1 MPYMKFYMTPGSCS
15 TGIHILLEEIGEI
28 FQAYLV
34 NLMAGDQFKP
44 EYLAINPRGSVPALV
59 TEDGKALI
67 SWQSI
72 ACSLAEDYPQ
82 ARLMPEGDEDRTRVM
97 KVMDYAVN
105 TMHGEGFAR
114 IFTTDRF
121 AMDENDAKDELAL
134 GRRILDKGFA
144 RIEEVLEGR
153 SYVAGQF
160 SIADAALFYI
170 EFWADRTDI
179 PLPPNCRAHY
189 DRMLQRPSVR
199 QILMEEG
206 YARVLNG
213 S

>member
-1 MPYMKFYMTPGSCS
+1 MAYLKFYMTPGSCS
-15 TGIHILLEEIGEI
+15 TGIHILLEELELV
-28 FQAYLV
+28 FEAYV
-34 NLMAGDQFKP
+34 INLMAGDQFKP

-59 TEDGKALI
+59 TEEGKALT

-72 ACSLAEDYPQ
+72 ACKLAESYPK
-82 ARLMPEGDEDRTRVM
+82 ARLLPDDEEEKTRVM

-114 IFTTDRF
+114 IFTTDKF
-121 AMDENDAKDELAL
+121 AMDDNDAKDELAL

-144 RIEEVLEGR
+144 KLDESLGDRN
-153 SYVAGQF
+153 YVAGHF
-160 SIADAALFYI
+160 SIADSALFYV

-179 PLPPNCRAHY
+179 PLPPNCRRHY
-189 DRMLQRPSVR
+189 QRMLQRPAVR
-199 QILMEEG
+199 QVLMEEG
-206 YARVLNG
+206 YARVLN

>member
-1 MPYMKFYMTPGSCS
+1 MAYMKFYMTPGSCS
-15 TGIHILLEEIGEI
+15 TGIHILLEEIGEV
-28 FQAYLV
+28 FQVHLV
-34 NLMAGDQFKP
+34 NLLAGDQYKP

-59 TEDGKALI
+59 MEDGKAFTT
-67 SWQSI
+67 WQSI
-72 ACSLAEDYPQ
+72 ACELAEAYPK
-82 ARLMPEGDEDRTRVM
+82 AGLMPEHAEEQQRVM

-114 IFTTDRF
+114 IFVPDRF
-121 AMDENDAKDELAL
+121 ALDENDAKDELKLAH
-134 GRRILDKGFA
+134 RILDKGFA
-144 RIEEVLEGR
+144 KLEAALEGR

-189 DRMLQRPSVR
+189 ERMLQRPAVR

-213 S
+213 

>member
-1 MPYMKFYMTPGSCS
+1 MAYMKFYMTPGSCS

-28 FQAYLV
+28 FQVYLV
-34 NLMAGDQFKP
+34 NLLAGDQFKP

-59 TEDGKALI
+59 MDDGKALTT
-67 SWQSI
+67 WQTI
-72 ACSLAEDYPQ
+72 ACKLAETFPQ
-82 ARLMPEGDEDRTRVM
+82 AGLMPEGEEEKARAM

-114 IFTTDRF
+114 IFVTDRF
-121 AMDENDAKDELAL
+121 ALDENDAQDELKL

-144 RIEEVLEGR
+144 KLEEVLEGR
-153 SYVAGQF
+153 SFVAGQF

-170 EFWADRTDI
+170 EFWADRTDV

-189 DRMLQRPSVR
+189 ERMLQRPAVR

-213 S
+213 

>member
-1 MPYMKFYMTPGSCS
+1 MAYMRFYMTPGSCS
-15 TGIHILLEEIGEI
+15 TGIHILLEELGVL
-28 FQAYLV
+28 FQVYLV

-59 TEDGKALI
+59 MEDGKALT

-72 ACSLAEDYPQ
+72 ACGLAEAYPE
-82 ARLMPEGDEDRTRVM
+82 ARLMPEGEEDRERVM

-114 IFTTDRF
+114 IFVTDRF
-121 AMDENDAKDELAL
+121 ALDENDAGDELEF

-144 RIEEVLEGR
+144 WLDRMLEGR
-153 SYVAGQF
+153 SYVAGKF
-160 SIADAALFYI
+160 GIADAALFYI

-179 PLPPNCRAHY
+179 PLPRNCRAHY
-189 DRMLQRPSVR
+189 GLMLQRPSVR
-199 QILMEEG
+199 QILTEEG

-213 S
+213 